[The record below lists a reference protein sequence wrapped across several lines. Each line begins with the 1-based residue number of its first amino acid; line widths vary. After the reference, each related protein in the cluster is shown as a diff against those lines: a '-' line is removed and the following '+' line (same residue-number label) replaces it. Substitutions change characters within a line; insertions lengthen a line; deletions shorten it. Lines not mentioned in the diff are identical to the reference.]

1 MRLLSCIAT
10 QLVFSSFNLVSGS
23 TYCPGATQH
32 PLHLSFPC
40 KLNSLI
46 QTYFKQEMSGIV
58 GTNGVME
65 CVIFFSHCRHLII
78 SDEIGSEWKS

>member
-1 MRLLSCIAT
+1 MWLLSCIAT
-10 QLVFSSFNLVSGS
+10 QLVFSFFNLVSGC
-23 TYCPGATQH
+23 TYCRGATQH

-58 GTNGVME
+58 GTNGTNGVME
-65 CVIFFSHCRHLII
+65 CVIFFSIVAT
-78 SDEIGSEWKS
+78 